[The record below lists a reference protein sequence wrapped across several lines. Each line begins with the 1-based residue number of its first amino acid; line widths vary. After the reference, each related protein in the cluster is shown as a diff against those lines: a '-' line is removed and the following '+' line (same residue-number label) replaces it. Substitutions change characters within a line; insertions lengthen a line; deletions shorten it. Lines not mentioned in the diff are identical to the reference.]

1 MVSGPHVWTKPL
13 ESKSQALWNQVSE
26 SPLGF
31 GDIFDGKATC
41 CRDDELGQDPV
52 VLVHLLDIRALR
64 QGETTTFRLGWSSKL
79 KKNTSKKH
87 HHDPNI
93 TPTLWKTWLDS
104 LSKSSL
110 YVLFSG
116 TLSIPLWCRRE
127 TQQPPIIFK
136 NCFVQNNHPAVT
148 TLFSKHPSKKSE
160 KLPAKTSPTLVTS
173 TPP

>member
-1 MVSGPHVWTKPL
+1 MVSGPHVWTKPFD
-13 ESKSQALWNQVSE
+13 SKSQPLWNQVSE

-41 CRDDELGQDPV
+41 CRDDELGQDPI

-64 QGETTTFRLGWSSKL
+64 FWDHFSDWMILQVK
-79 KKNTSKKH
+79 KKH
-87 HHDPNI
+87 QASPWPKHHPNTFQPGWI
-93 TPTLWKTWLDS
+93 PS
-104 LSKSSL
+104 QNHHF
-110 YVLFSG
+110 VLFSG

-148 TLFSKHPSKKSE
+148 NPFSKHPSKKNE

>member
-1 MVSGPHVWTKPL
+1 MFGQNHLKANHKHCETKSL
-13 ESKSQALWNQVSE
+13 KALWASATSLMAKPRAAGMMNSGRI
-26 SPLGF
+26 PLYSSICWISVPW
-31 GDIFDGKATC
+31 DKERPQLSDW
-41 CRDDELGQDPV
+41 DDPP
-52 VLVHLLDIRALR
+52 
-64 QGETTTFRLGWSSKL
+64 SL
-79 KKNTSKKH
+79 KKKTSKTH

-148 TLFSKHPSKKSE
+148 NPFSKHPSKKNE